1 MPANGLKKR
10 RIDIAPRQ
18 LFAAVIEIPKNSIID
33 ARIGIWVREVRF
45 RRPFQSDTLK
55 NLFSGADYSLFPDS
69 HILTP
74 DLRAQKKQP
83 DVADNLIESP
93 TATICSLKMISQRTI
108 AARTPPRNRM
118 IEVRMHLLV
127 IPLFSET
134 VYRNIVEVLAS
145 H

>member
-1 MPANGLKKR
+1 MLANGLKKR
-10 RIDIAPRQ
+10 RIDISTRQ
-18 LFAAVIEIPKNSIID
+18 LFAAVIEIPKNSLID
-33 ARIGIWVREVRF
+33 ARIGIWIREVRF
-45 RRPFQSDTLK
+45 RRQFQSDTLK

-83 DVADNLIESP
+83 DVADNLIEAP
-93 TATICSLKMISQRTI
+93 KAILSLKMISQRTI

-118 IEVRMHLLV
+118 NEVRMHLLV